1 MSRSNPSRRAALI
14 RAALVFFV
22 VTPLLSLG
30 LVACGGK
37 KRPPAV
43 TTDGRTS
50 APARPSPTPP
60 PWPDVP
66 VDAGPDVQPMTDET
80 ARAEDFSVNDASG
93 EGGPLADVYFDY
105 DQARLSDAARAL
117 LEKHALWMQTHRSAK
132 VAIEGHCDE
141 RGTTDYNLAL
151 GEQRARAAR
160 DYLVNLG
167 VGGDRLTTVS
177 YGKERPLDPA
187 SNETAWAR
195 NRRAHFLV
203 SRP

>member
-1 MSRSNPSRRAALI
+1 MDNSSRRTALI
-14 RAALVFFV
+14 LLAVFPMVSLV
-22 VTPLLSLG
+22 T
-30 LVACGGK
+30 ACGGK

-43 TTDGRTS
+43 TTDAGTT

-60 PWPDVP
+60 AWPDAP
-66 VDAGPDVQPMTDET
+66 VDAGPDVQPMAEDA

-105 DQARLSDAARAL
+105 DQARLSDEARAV

-132 VAIEGHCDE
+132 VHIEGHCDE

-151 GEQRARAAR
+151 GEQRARATR

-167 VGGDRLTTVS
+167 VAGDRLTTVS

-187 SNETAWAR
+187 SNEAAWAK
-195 NRRAHFLV
+195 NRRAHFVV
-203 SRP
+203 SR